1 MPSFV
6 NPIHTNANALN
17 SGTKNEVKDT
27 KNAPKSASKDFNK
40 ILNQK
45 ISKDKTAPKENPNA
59 LKATPKDAKEDAKEL
74 EKTPTPHH
82 QHAQNLAKDQQA
94 PTLKDLLNHKK
105 TTASHE
111 AQHETHEPTL
121 KDLLNHKK
129 TTASHE
135 AQHET
140 HEMHE
145 TNPKTPNETLN
156 KNEKKPNGVASNAH
170 QANLTNKNPLTPTN
184 HANNAIKNPTAP
196 THNAKE
202 PKTLKDIHAL
212 SQKHDLNAS
221 NIQVGTPLEKKE
233 TPLNASD
240 QLALKTT
247 QTSINH
253 TLAKNDS
260 KNTANLSSVL
270 QSLEKKES
278 HNKERTTPPSN
289 EKKTPPLREAL
300 QMNAIKRDKTLSK
313 KKPEKTPTKT
323 QTTAATPENAPKIPL
338 KTPPLMPLIGA
349 NPPNDNAPTPLEKE
363 EKAKEVS
370 ENKEKTKESNNSAQ
384 SAQNAQASDKT
395 SENKSAAPKE
405 TIKHFT
411 QQLKQEIQE
420 YKPPMSRI
428 SMDLF
433 PKELGKV
440 EVTIQKVGKNLKV
453 SVISHNNSL
462 QTFLDNQQ
470 DLKNSL
476 NALGF
481 EGVDLSFSQDS
492 SKEQP
497 KEPLREPFKEQ
508 ESTPLKENALKS
520 YQENTDN
527 ENKETSMQITLYA

>member
-1 MPSFV
+1 MPSPV

-17 SGTKNEVKDT
+17 GGAKNEVKDA
-27 KNAPKSASKDFNK
+27 KNAPKSASKDFSK

-45 ISKDKTAPKENPNA
+45 ISKDKTAPKENPSA
-59 LKATPKDAKEDAKEL
+59 LKDAPKDAKAL
-74 EKTPTPHH
+74 EKTPTPNH
-82 QHAQNLAKDQQA
+82 QHAQNLAKNQQA
-94 PTLKDLLNHKK
+94 PTLKDWLNHK
-105 TTASHE
+105 TAPHE
-111 AQHETHEPTL
+111 AQHETHEA
-121 KDLLNHKK
+121 N
-129 TTASHE
+129 
-135 AQHET
+135 ET
-140 HEMHE
+140 D
-145 TNPKTPNETLN
+145 PKTPNETLN
-156 KNEKKPNGVASNAH
+156 KNEKKPNEVASNAH
-170 QANLTNKNPLTPTN
+170 QTNLPNKNPITPTN
-184 HANNAIKNPTAP
+184 HANNANKTPTTP

-202 PKTLKDIHAL
+202 PKTLKDIQTL

-221 NIQVGTPLEKKE
+221 NIQATAPLEKKE
-233 TPLNASD
+233 TPLSTSD

-247 QTSINH
+247 QTPINN
-253 TLAKNDS
+253 TLAKNDA

-270 QSLEKKES
+270 QSLEKKEPQ
-278 HNKERTTPPSN
+278 NKERTNPLNN
-289 EKKTPPLREAL
+289 EKKTPPLKEAL

-313 KKPEKTPTKT
+313 KKPEKTPTHAKT
-323 QTTAATPENAPKIPL
+323 QATAPSATPENAPKIAL

-349 NPPNDNAPTPLEKE
+349 NPPPNDNIPTPLEKE
-363 EKAKEVS
+363 EKTKEVS
-370 ENKEKTKESNNSAQ
+370 DNKEKAKETNSSTQ
-384 SAQNAQASDKT
+384 STQNTPNSD
-395 SENKSAAPKE
+395 NKSTAPKE

-420 YKPPMSRI
+420 YKPPMSKI

-497 KEPLREPFKEQ
+497 KEQLRELFKEQ
-508 ESTPLKENALKS
+508 ESSPLKENALKS
-520 YQENTDN
+520 YQENTDH
-527 ENKETSMQITLYA
+527 ENQETSMQITLYA

>member
-1 MPSFV
+1 MPSPI
-6 NPIHTNANALN
+6 NPIHTSTNALN
-17 SGTKNEVKDT
+17 SGAKNEDT
-27 KNAPKSASKDFNK
+27 KNAPKSASKDFSK

-45 ISKDKTAPKENPNA
+45 ISKDKTAPKENPSA
-59 LKATPKDAKEDAKEL
+59 LKATPKNAKEGAKEDAKEL
-74 EKTPTPHH
+74 EKTPTPHP

-111 AQHETHEPTL
+111 AQHEI
-121 KDLLNHKK
+121 HK
-129 TTASHE
+129 
-135 AQHET
+135 
-140 HEMHE
+140 MHE
-145 TNPKTPNETLN
+145 TNPKTPNETSN
-156 KNEKKPNGVASNAH
+156 KNEKKPNGVASSAH

-184 HANNAIKNPTAP
+184 HANNSNKNPTAP
-196 THNAKE
+196 THNAKD
-202 PKTLKDIHAL
+202 PKTLKDIQTL

-221 NIQVGTPLEKKE
+221 NIQVTTPLEKKE

-247 QTSINH
+247 QTPINH
-253 TLAKNDS
+253 TLAKNDA

-323 QTTAATPENAPKIPL
+323 QTTAQAATPENAPKIPL

-370 ENKEKTKESNNSAQ
+370 ENKEKTKEASNSAQ
-384 SAQNAQASDKT
+384 NTQNAQASDKT
-395 SENKSAAPKE
+395 SENKSVTPKE

-497 KEPLREPFKEQ
+497 KEQLKEPFKEQ

>member
-1 MPSFV
+1 MPSPV

-17 SGTKNEVKDT
+17 SGAKNEVKDA
-27 KNAPKSASKDFNK
+27 KNAPKSASKDFSK
-40 ILNQK
+40 ILSQK
-45 ISKDKTAPKENPNA
+45 ISKDKTAPKENPSA
-59 LKATPKDAKEDAKEL
+59 LKATPKDAKAL
-74 EKTPTPHH
+74 EKSPTPPH

-94 PTLKDLLNHKK
+94 PTLKDWLNHPK
-105 TTASHE
+105 TTAPHE
-111 AQHETHEPTL
+111 AQHETHEA
-121 KDLLNHKK
+121 N
-129 TTASHE
+129 
-135 AQHET
+135 
-140 HEMHE
+140 E

-156 KNEKKPNGVASNAH
+156 KNEKKPNEITSNAH
-170 QANLTNKNPLTPTN
+170 QTNLPNKNPITPN
-184 HANNAIKNPTAP
+184 HANNANKTPTTP

-202 PKTLKDIHAL
+202 PKTLKDIQTL

-221 NIQVGTPLEKKE
+221 NIQAATTPENKN
-233 TPLNASD
+233 PLNASD
-240 QLALKTT
+240 HLALKTT
-247 QTSINH
+247 QTPTNH
-253 TLAKNDS
+253 TLAKNDA

-278 HNKERTTPPSN
+278 LNKEHANPQNN
-289 EKKTPPLREAL
+289 EKKTPPLKEAL

-313 KKPEKTPTKT
+313 KKSEKTPIHAKT
-323 QTTAATPENAPKIPL
+323 QTTAPSATPENAPKISL

-349 NPPNDNAPTPLEKE
+349 NPPPNDNVPTPLEKE
-363 EKAKEVS
+363 EKTQEIS
-370 ENKEKTKESNNSAQ
+370 DNKEKAKETSSSAQ
-384 SAQNAQASDKT
+384 SAQNTQASDKT
-395 SENKSAAPKE
+395 SDNKSIAPKE

-420 YKPPMSRI
+420 YKPPMSKI

-497 KEPLREPFKEQ
+497 KEQLREPFKEQ
-508 ESTPLKENALKS
+508 ELTPLKENALKS
-520 YQENTDN
+520 YQENTDH
-527 ENKETSMQITLYA
+527 ENQETSMQITLYA

>member
-1 MPSFV
+1 MPSLV

-17 SGTKNEVKDT
+17 SGAKNEDT
-27 KNAPKSASKDFNK
+27 KNAPKSASKDFSK

-45 ISKDKTAPKENPNA
+45 ISKDKTAPKESPNPNA
-59 LKATPKDAKEDAKEL
+59 LKATPQNALKDKL
-74 EKTPTPHH
+74 EKTPTQHH
-82 QHAQNLAKDQQA
+82 QHAQNPAKDQQA
-94 PTLKDLLNHKK
+94 PTLKDWLNHQK

-111 AQHETHEPTL
+111 AQHETHEA
-121 KDLLNHKK
+121 N
-129 TTASHE
+129 
-135 AQHET
+135 
-140 HEMHE
+140 E

-156 KNEKKPNGVASNAH
+156 KNEKKPNGVTSNAH
-170 QANLTNKNPLTPTN
+170 QTNLASKNPITPTN
-184 HANNAIKNPTAP
+184 HANHAIKNPTAP
-196 THNAKE
+196 THNAKD
-202 PKTLKDIHAL
+202 PKTLKDIQTL

-221 NIQVGTPLEKKE
+221 NIQAATTPENK

-240 QLALKTT
+240 HLALKTT
-247 QTSINH
+247 QTPTNH
-253 TLAKNDS
+253 TLAKNDA

-270 QSLEKKES
+270 QSLEKKEPP
-278 HNKERTTPPSN
+278 NKEHANPQNN
-289 EKKTPPLREAL
+289 EKKTPPLKEAL

-313 KKPEKTPTKT
+313 KKSEKTPTKA
-323 QTTAATPENAPKIPL
+323 QTTAPSIAPENAPKIPL

-349 NPPNDNAPTPLEKE
+349 NPPPNDNAPTPLEKE
-363 EKAKEVS
+363 ETTKEAS
-370 ENKEKTKESNNSAQ
+370 DNKEKTKESSNSAQ
-384 SAQNAQASDKT
+384 SAQNTQASDKT
-395 SENKSAAPKE
+395 SENKSTAPKE

-440 EVTIQKVGKNLKV
+440 EVIIQKVGKNLKV

-476 NALGF
+476 NALSF

-497 KEPLREPFKEQ
+497 KEQLREPFKEQ
-508 ESTPLKENALKS
+508 ELTPLKENALKS
-520 YQENTDN
+520 YQENTDH
-527 ENKETSMQITLYA
+527 ENQETSMQITLYA

>member
-1 MPSFV
+1 MPSPI
-6 NPIHTNANALN
+6 NPIHTNASANANALN
-17 SGTKNEVKDT
+17 SGAKNEDT
-27 KNAPKSASKDFNK
+27 KNAPKSASKDFSK

-59 LKATPKDAKEDAKEL
+59 LKATPKDTKENAKEDAKKL

-111 AQHETHEPTL
+111 TQHETH
-121 KDLLNHKK
+121 KN
-129 TTASHE
+129 
-135 AQHET
+135 HET
-140 HEMHE
+140 D
-145 TNPKTPNETLN
+145 PKTPNETLN
-156 KNEKKPNGVASNAH
+156 KNEKKPNEITSNAH
-170 QANLTNKNPLTPTN
+170 QASLTNKNPLTPTN
-184 HANNAIKNPTAP
+184 HANNAIKNPTA
-196 THNAKE
+196 HNAKD
-202 PKTLKDIHAL
+202 PKTLKDIQTL

-221 NIQVGTPLEKKE
+221 NIQVVAPLEKKE
-233 TPLNASD
+233 TPLNAND
-240 QLALKTT
+240 QIALKTT
-247 QTSINH
+247 QTPTNH
-253 TLAKNDS
+253 TLAKNDA

-278 HNKERTTPPSN
+278 HNKEHATPPSN

-323 QTTAATPENAPKIPL
+323 QTTAPSATPENAPKIPL

-349 NPPNDNAPTPLEKE
+349 NPPNNNAPTPLEKE
-363 EKAKEVS
+363 EKIKEAS
-370 ENKEKTKESNNSAQ
+370 DNKEKTKESTNSAQ
-384 SAQNAQASDKT
+384 SAQNAQSSDKA
-395 SENKSAAPKE
+395 SENKSATPKE

-440 EVTIQKVGKNLKV
+440 EVVIQKVGKNLKV

-481 EGVDLSFSQDS
+481 DGVDLSFSQDS
-492 SKEQP
+492 SKEQE
-497 KEPLREPFKEQ
+497 KESFKEPFKEQ
-508 ESTPLKENALKS
+508 ELTPLKENALKS

-527 ENKETSMQITLYA
+527 ENQETSMQITLYA

>member
-1 MPSFV
+1 MPSLV

-17 SGTKNEVKDT
+17 GGAKNEVKDT
-27 KNAPKSASKDFNK
+27 KNAPKSASKDFSK

-45 ISKDKTAPKENPNA
+45 ISKDKTASKENPSA
-59 LKATPKDAKEDAKEL
+59 LKATPKDAKAL
-74 EKTPTPHH
+74 EKTPTH

-94 PTLKDLLNHKK
+94 PTLKDWLNHQK
-105 TTASHE
+105 TTAPHE
-111 AQHETHEPTL
+111 AQHETHE
-121 KDLLNHKK
+121 
-129 TTASHE
+129 
-135 AQHET
+135 
-140 HEMHE
+140 HE

-156 KNEKKPNGVASNAH
+156 KNEKKPNRVTSNAH
-170 QANLTNKNPLTPTN
+170 QTHLASKNPLTPTN
-184 HANNAIKNPTAP
+184 RTNNAIKNPTTP

-202 PKTLKDIHAL
+202 PKTLKDIQTL

-221 NIQVGTPLEKKE
+221 NIQAATTPENK

-240 QLALKTT
+240 QFALKTT
-247 QTSINH
+247 QAPINN
-253 TLAKNDS
+253 TLAKNDA

-270 QSLEKKES
+270 QSLEKKEP
-278 HNKERTTPPSN
+278 HNKEHANPLNN
-289 EKKTPPLREAL
+289 EKKTPPLKEAL

-313 KKPEKTPTKT
+313 KKSEKTPTKA
-323 QTTAATPENAPKIPL
+323 QTTAPSIAPENAPKIPL

-349 NPPNDNAPTPLEKE
+349 NPPPNNNAPTPLEKE
-363 EKAKEVS
+363 EKTKEIS
-370 ENKEKTKESNNSAQ
+370 DNKEKAKESNSSAQ
-384 SAQNAQASDKT
+384 SAQNTQASDKT
-395 SENKSAAPKE
+395 SENKSIAPKE

-440 EVTIQKVGKNLKV
+440 EVIIQKVGKNLKV

-497 KEPLREPFKEQ
+497 KEQLREPFKEQ
-508 ESTPLKENALKS
+508 ELTPLKENALKS
-520 YQENTDN
+520 YQENTDH
-527 ENKETSMQITLYA
+527 ENQETSMQITLYA

>member
-17 SGTKNEVKDT
+17 SGAKNEVKDT
-27 KNAPKSASKDFNK
+27 KNAPKSASKDFSK

-45 ISKDKTAPKENPNA
+45 ISKDKSAPKENPST
-59 LKATPKDAKEDAKEL
+59 LKATPKDTKEL

-82 QHAQNLAKDQQA
+82 QHAQNLTKDQQA

-111 AQHETHEPTL
+111 AQHEI
-121 KDLLNHKK
+121 HKN
-129 TTASHE
+129 
-135 AQHET
+135 
-140 HEMHE
+140 HE

-156 KNEKKPNGVASNAH
+156 KNEKKPNGVASGAH

-184 HANNAIKNPTAP
+184 HAIKNPTAP

-202 PKTLKDIHAL
+202 SKTLKDIHAL

-221 NIQVGTPLEKKE
+221 NIQSTTPLEKKE

-253 TLAKNDS
+253 TLAKNDT

-278 HNKERTTPPSN
+278 QNKEHATPPSN

-323 QTTAATPENAPKIPL
+323 QTTAQAATPENAPKIPL
-338 KTPPLMPLIGA
+338 KTPPLMPLIVA

-370 ENKEKTKESNNSAQ
+370 ENKEKTKESTNSAQ

-395 SENKSAAPKE
+395 SENKSVTPKE

-497 KEPLREPFKEQ
+497 KEQLREPFKEQ

>member
-1 MPSFV
+1 MPSPV

-17 SGTKNEVKDT
+17 NGAKNEDT
-27 KNAPKSASKDFNK
+27 KNAPKSASKDFSK

-45 ISKDKTAPKENPNA
+45 ISKDKTASKESPNPNA
-59 LKATPKDAKEDAKEL
+59 LKATPKNSKEGAKEDAKTL
-74 EKTPTPHH
+74 EKTPTP
-82 QHAQNLAKDQQA
+82 QPPHAQNPAKDQQA
-94 PTLKDLLNHKK
+94 PTLKDWLNHKK
-105 TTASHE
+105 TTAPHE
-111 AQHETHEPTL
+111 TQHETHEA
-121 KDLLNHKK
+121 N
-129 TTASHE
+129 
-135 AQHET
+135 
-140 HEMHE
+140 E

-156 KNEKKPNGVASNAH
+156 KNEKKPNGVTSNAH
-170 QANLTNKNPLTPTN
+170 QTNLLSKNPITPN
-184 HANNAIKNPTAP
+184 HANNAIKTPTTP

-202 PKTLKDIHAL
+202 PKTLKDIQTL

-221 NIQVGTPLEKKE
+221 NIQATTPLEKKE

-240 QLALKTT
+240 HLALKTT
-247 QTSINH
+247 QTPINN
-253 TLAKNDS
+253 TLAKNDA

-270 QSLEKKES
+270 QSLEKKDPQ
-278 HNKERTTPPSN
+278 NKEHTTPQNN
-289 EKKTPPLREAL
+289 EKKTPPLKEAL
-300 QMNAIKRDKTLSK
+300 EMNAIKRDKTLSK
-313 KKPEKTPTKT
+313 KKSEKTPTKA
-323 QTTAATPENAPKIPL
+323 QTTAPSIAPENAPKIPL

-349 NPPNDNAPTPLEKE
+349 NPPPNDNIPTPLEKE
-363 EKAKEVS
+363 ETTKEAS
-370 ENKEKTKESNNSAQ
+370 DNKEKTKETSNSAQ
-384 SAQNAQASDKT
+384 SAQNTQASDKT
-395 SENKSAAPKE
+395 SENKSVTPKE

-440 EVTIQKVGKNLKV
+440 EVIIQKVGKNLKV

-497 KEPLREPFKEQ
+497 KEQLRELFKEQ
-508 ESTPLKENALKS
+508 ESSPLKENALKS
-520 YQENTDN
+520 YQENTDH
-527 ENKETSMQITLYA
+527 ENQETSMQITLYA

>member
-1 MPSFV
+1 MPSPV
-6 NPIHTNANALN
+6 NPIHTNASANASTLIN
-17 SGTKNEVKDT
+17 SGAKNEDT
-27 KNAPKSASKDFNK
+27 KNAPKSASKDFSK

-45 ISKDKTAPKENPNA
+45 ISKDKTAPKEDSNA
-59 LKATPKDAKEDAKEL
+59 SKVTPKDAKTL

-94 PTLKDLLNHKK
+94 PTLKDWLNHKK

-111 AQHETHEPTL
+111 VQHE
-121 KDLLNHKK
+121 N
-129 TTASHE
+129 
-135 AQHET
+135 
-140 HEMHE
+140 HE

-156 KNEKKPNGVASNAH
+156 KNEKKSNGVTSSAH
-170 QANLTNKNPLTPTN
+170 QTNLPNKNPITPTN
-184 HANNAIKNPTAP
+184 HANNAIKNPTTP
-196 THNAKE
+196 THNAKD
-202 PKTLKDIHAL
+202 PKTLKDIQTL
-212 SQKHDLNAS
+212 SQKHDLNAN
-221 NIQVGTPLEKKE
+221 NIQAATTPENK

-240 QLALKTT
+240 HLALKTT
-247 QTSINH
+247 QAPINN
-253 TLAKNDS
+253 TLAKNDA

-278 HNKERTTPPSN
+278 HNKEHANPPNN
-289 EKKTPPLREAL
+289 EKKTPPLKEAL

-313 KKPEKTPTKT
+313 KKSEKTPTKT
-323 QTTAATPENAPKIPL
+323 QTTAPSITPENAPKIPL

-349 NPPNDNAPTPLEKE
+349 NPPPNDNPLTPLEKE
-363 EKAKEVS
+363 EKTQEAS
-370 ENKEKTKESNNSAQ
+370 ENKEKTKESSNSAQ
-384 SAQNAQASDKT
+384 NAQNAQASDKT
-395 SENKSAAPKE
+395 NENKSIAPKE

-440 EVTIQKVGKNLKV
+440 EVIIQKVGKNLKV

-492 SKEQP
+492 SKEQE
-497 KEPLREPFKEQ
+497 KEQLRELFKEQ
-508 ESTPLKENALKS
+508 ESSPLKENALKS
-520 YQENTDN
+520 YQENTDH

>member
-1 MPSFV
+1 MPSPV
-6 NPIHTNANALN
+6 NPLHTNANALN
-17 SGTKNEVKDT
+17 SGAKNEVKDA
-27 KNAPKSASKDFNK
+27 KNAPKSASKDFSK

-45 ISKDKTAPKENPNA
+45 ISKDKTAPKESPNPNA
-59 LKATPKDAKEDAKEL
+59 SKVTPKDAKTL
-74 EKTPTPHH
+74 EKTPTLQP
-82 QHAQNLAKDQQA
+82 QHAQDFAKDQQA
-94 PTLKDLLNHKK
+94 PTLKDWLNHKK

-111 AQHETHEPTL
+111 TQHEIHE
-121 KDLLNHKK
+121 N
-129 TTASHE
+129 
-135 AQHET
+135 
-140 HEMHE
+140 HE

-156 KNEKKPNGVASNAH
+156 KNEKKPNEVTSNAH
-170 QANLTNKNPLTPTN
+170 QTNLTNKNPLTPTN
-184 HANNAIKNPTAP
+184 HAIKTPTTP

-202 PKTLKDIHAL
+202 SKTLKDIQTL

-221 NIQVGTPLEKKE
+221 NIQATTPLEKKE

-253 TLAKNDS
+253 TLAKNDA

-278 HNKERTTPPSN
+278 PNKEHATPPNN
-289 EKKTPPLREAL
+289 EKKTPPLKEAL

-313 KKPEKTPTKT
+313 KKPEKTPIHAKT
-323 QTTAATPENAPKIPL
+323 QTTTPSITPENAPKIPL

-349 NPPNDNAPTPLEKE
+349 NPPPNDNPPTLLEKE
-363 EKAKEVS
+363 ETTKEIS
-370 ENKEKTKESNNSAQ
+370 DNKEKTKEASNSAQ
-384 SAQNAQASDKT
+384 NAQNAQASDKT
-395 SENKSAAPKE
+395 SENKSVTPKE

-440 EVTIQKVGKNLKV
+440 EVIIQKVGKNLKV

-497 KEPLREPFKEQ
+497 KEQLRELFKEQ
-508 ESTPLKENALKS
+508 ESSPLKENALKS
-520 YQENTDN
+520 YQENTDH
-527 ENKETSMQITLYA
+527 ENQETSMQITLYA

>member
-1 MPSFV
+1 MPSPV
-6 NPIHTNANALN
+6 NPIHTNASTLN
-17 SGTKNEVKDT
+17 SGAKNEDT
-27 KNAPKSASKDFNK
+27 KNAPKSASKDFSK

-45 ISKDKTAPKENPNA
+45 ISKDKTAPKEIPSA
-59 LKATPKDAKEDAKEL
+59 LKATPKNSKEDAKAL
-74 EKTPTPHH
+74 EKTPTLPH
-82 QHAQNLAKDQQA
+82 QHAQNFAKDQQA
-94 PTLKDLLNHKK
+94 PTLKDLLNHQK

-111 AQHETHEPTL
+111 TQHETHEA
-121 KDLLNHKK
+121 N
-129 TTASHE
+129 
-135 AQHET
+135 
-140 HEMHE
+140 E

-156 KNEKKPNGVASNAH
+156 KNEKKPNEVISNAH
-170 QANLTNKNPLTPTN
+170 QTNLPNKNPLTPTN
-184 HANNAIKNPTAP
+184 HANNAIKTPTTP

-202 PKTLKDIHAL
+202 PKTLKDIQAL

-221 NIQVGTPLEKKE
+221 NIQAATTPENK

-240 QLALKTT
+240 QFALKTT
-247 QTSINH
+247 QTPINN
-253 TLAKNDS
+253 TLAKNDA

-270 QSLEKKES
+270 QSLEKKDP
-278 HNKERTTPPSN
+278 HNKERATPPNN
-289 EKKTPPLREAL
+289 EKKTPPLKEAL
-300 QMNAIKRDKTLSK
+300 EMNAIKRDKTLSK
-313 KKPEKTPTKT
+313 KKSEKTPTKA
-323 QTTAATPENAPKIPL
+323 QTTISSATPENAPKIPL

-349 NPPNDNAPTPLEKE
+349 NPPNDNPPTLLEKE
-363 EKAKEVS
+363 EKTQEAS
-370 ENKEKTKESNNSAQ
+370 DNKEKAKETSNSTQ

-395 SENKSAAPKE
+395 SENKSVTPKE

-420 YKPPMSRI
+420 YKPPMSKI

-440 EVTIQKVGKNLKV
+440 EVVIQKVGKNLKV

-497 KEPLREPFKEQ
+497 KEQLRDLFKEQ

-520 YQENTDN
+520 YQENTDH
-527 ENKETSMQITLYA
+527 ENQETSMQITLYA

>member
-1 MPSFV
+1 MPSPI
-6 NPIHTNANALN
+6 NPIHTNANANALN
-17 SGTKNEVKDT
+17 SGAKNGVKDT

-45 ISKDKTAPKENPNA
+45 ISKDKSTPKENPSA
-59 LKATPKDAKEDAKEL
+59 LKATPKDAKENAREL
-74 EKTPTPHH
+74 EKTPTLHH

-94 PTLKDLLNHKK
+94 PTLKDWLNHKK
-105 TTASHE
+105 TTVSHE
-111 AQHETHEPTL
+111 AQHET
-121 KDLLNHKK
+121 
-129 TTASHE
+129 
-135 AQHET
+135 
-140 HEMHE
+140 HE
-145 TNPKTPNETLN
+145 TNPKTPNETSN
-156 KNEKKPNGVASNAH
+156 KNEKKPNGVTSNAH
-170 QANLTNKNPLTPTN
+170 QTSLTNKNPLTPTN

-202 PKTLKDIHAL
+202 PKTLKDIQTL

-221 NIQVGTPLEKKE
+221 NIQVGAPLEKKE
-233 TPLNASD
+233 IPLNASD

-253 TLAKNDS
+253 TLAKNDA

-313 KKPEKTPTKT
+313 KKPEKTPIHAKT
-323 QTTAATPENAPKIPL
+323 QTTAQAATPENTPKIPL
-338 KTPPLMPLIGA
+338 KTLPLMPLIGA

-363 EKAKEVS
+363 EKTKEIS
-370 ENKEKTKESNNSAQ
+370 ENKEKTKESTNSTQ
-384 SAQNAQASDKT
+384 SAQNAQASDKA
-395 SENKSAAPKE
+395 SENKSVTPKE

-492 SKEQP
+492 SKEQH

>member
-1 MPSFV
+1 MPSPV
-6 NPIHTNANALN
+6 NPIHTNASTLN
-17 SGTKNEVKDT
+17 SGAKNEVKDA
-27 KNAPKSASKDFNK
+27 KNAPKSASKDFSK

-45 ISKDKTAPKENPNA
+45 ISKDKTASKEDPNA
-59 LKATPKDAKEDAKEL
+59 SKVTPKDAQAL
-74 EKTPTPHH
+74 EKTPTLPH
-82 QHAQNLAKDQQA
+82 QHAQNPAKDQQA

-111 AQHETHEPTL
+111 AQHE
-121 KDLLNHKK
+121 N
-129 TTASHE
+129 
-135 AQHET
+135 
-140 HEMHE
+140 HE

-156 KNEKKPNGVASNAH
+156 KNEKKPNGVTSNAH
-170 QANLTNKNPLTPTN
+170 QENSTHKNPLTPTN

-202 PKTLKDIHAL
+202 PKTLKDIQTL

-221 NIQVGTPLEKKE
+221 NIQVIAPLEKKE
-233 TPLNASD
+233 TPLNAGD
-240 QLALKTT
+240 QLALKTA
-247 QTSINH
+247 QTPINH
-253 TLAKNDS
+253 AKNDT

-278 HNKERTTPPSN
+278 PNKEHANPSHN
-289 EKKTPPLREAL
+289 EKKTPPLKEAL
-300 QMNAIKRDKTLSK
+300 PMNAIKRDKTLSK

-323 QTTAATPENAPKIPL
+323 QTTAQAVTPENAPKIPL

-349 NPPNDNAPTPLEKE
+349 NPPPNDNAPTPLEKE
-363 EKAKEVS
+363 ETTKEMS
-370 ENKEKTKESNNSAQ
+370 ENKEKTKESNNSTQ

-395 SENKSAAPKE
+395 SENKSVTPKE

-497 KEPLREPFKEQ
+497 KEPFKELFKEQ
-508 ESTPLKENALKS
+508 ELTPLKENALKS

-527 ENKETSMQITLYA
+527 ESKETSMQITLYA

>member
-1 MPSFV
+1 MPSPI

-17 SGTKNEVKDT
+17 SGAKNEDT
-27 KNAPKSASKDFNK
+27 KNAPKSASKDFSK

-59 LKATPKDAKEDAKEL
+59 LKATPKNSKEGAKEDAKTL

-82 QHAQNLAKDQQA
+82 QHAQNPAKDQQA
-94 PTLKDLLNHKK
+94 PTLKDWLNHKK

-111 AQHETHEPTL
+111 AQHE
-121 KDLLNHKK
+121 KN
-129 TTASHE
+129 
-135 AQHET
+135 
-140 HEMHE
+140 HE

-156 KNEKKPNGVASNAH
+156 KNEKKPNEVTSNAH
-170 QANLTNKNPLTPTN
+170 QTNLPNKNPITPN
-184 HANNAIKNPTAP
+184 HANNANTTQKPTTP
-196 THNAKE
+196 THNTKD
-202 PKTLKDIHAL
+202 PKTLKDIQTL

-221 NIQVGTPLEKKE
+221 NIQATASLEKKE
-233 TPLNASD
+233 TPLSAND
-240 QLALKTT
+240 QIALKTT
-247 QTSINH
+247 QAPINN
-253 TLAKNDS
+253 TLAKNDT

-278 HNKERTTPPSN
+278 HNKEHATPLNN
-289 EKKTPPLREAL
+289 EKKTPPLKEAL

-313 KKPEKTPTKT
+313 KKPEKTPTKV
-323 QTTAATPENAPKIPL
+323 QTTAPSIAPENAPKIPL

-349 NPPNDNAPTPLEKE
+349 NPPPNDNIPTPLEKE
-363 EKAKEVS
+363 EKTQEIS
-370 ENKEKTKESNNSAQ
+370 ENKEKTKETNSSAQ

-395 SENKSAAPKE
+395 NENKSIAPKE

-440 EVTIQKVGKNLKV
+440 EVIIQKVGKNLKV

-497 KEPLREPFKEQ
+497 KEQLRELFKEQ

-520 YQENTDN
+520 YQENTDH
-527 ENKETSMQITLYA
+527 ENQETSMQITLYA

>member
-6 NPIHTNANALN
+6 NPIHTNASANANALN
-17 SGTKNEVKDT
+17 SGAKNEVKDT
-27 KNAPKSASKDFNK
+27 KNAPKSASKDFSK

-45 ISKDKTAPKENPNA
+45 ISKDKIAPKESPNSNA
-59 LKATPKDAKEDAKEL
+59 LKATPKGTKENAKEL
-74 EKTPTPHH
+74 EKIPTPHH
-82 QHAQNLAKDQQA
+82 QHAQNPAKDQQA

-105 TTASHE
+105 TSHE
-111 AQHETHEPTL
+111 AQH
-121 KDLLNHKK
+121 KN
-129 TTASHE
+129 
-135 AQHET
+135 
-140 HEMHE
+140 HE

-156 KNEKKPNGVASNAH
+156 KNEKKPNGVISNTH

-196 THNAKE
+196 IHNAKE

-270 QSLEKKES
+270 QSLEKKEPQ
-278 HNKERTTPPSN
+278 NKERATPPSN

-313 KKPEKTPTKT
+313 KKSERTPTKA
-323 QTTAATPENAPKIPL
+323 QTTAQAATPENAPKIPL

-349 NPPNDNAPTPLEKE
+349 NPPNDNPPTPLEKE
-363 EKAKEVS
+363 ETTKEAS
-370 ENKEKTKESNNSAQ
+370 DNKEKTKESSNSTQ

-395 SENKSAAPKE
+395 SENKSVTPKE

-440 EVTIQKVGKNLKV
+440 EVIIQKVGKNLKV

-497 KEPLREPFKEQ
+497 KEQLREPFKEQ
-508 ESTPLKENALKS
+508 ESSPLKENALKS

-527 ENKETSMQITLYA
+527 ENQETSMQITLYA

>member
-6 NPIHTNANALN
+6 NPIHTNANTSALN
-17 SGTKNEVKDT
+17 SGAKNEVKDT
-27 KNAPKSASKDFNK
+27 KNAPKSASKDFSK

-45 ISKDKTAPKENPNA
+45 ISKDKTAPKENPSA
-59 LKATPKDAKEDAKEL
+59 LKATPKNSKEGAKEDAKAL
-74 EKTPTPHH
+74 EKTPTLPH
-82 QHAQNLAKDQQA
+82 QHAQDFAKDQQA

-111 AQHETHEPTL
+111 AQNETHE
-121 KDLLNHKK
+121 N
-129 TTASHE
+129 
-135 AQHET
+135 
-140 HEMHE
+140 HE

-156 KNEKKPNGVASNAH
+156 KNEKKPNGVTSNAH
-170 QANLTNKNPLTPTN
+170 QTNLPNKNPLTPTN
-184 HANNAIKNPTAP
+184 HPNKNPTAP

-221 NIQVGTPLEKKE
+221 NIQATTPLEKKE

-247 QTSINH
+247 QTPINH
-253 TLAKNDS
+253 TLAKNDA

-278 HNKERTTPPSN
+278 QNKEHATPPSN

-300 QMNAIKRDKTLSK
+300 QMNAIKRNKTLSK
-313 KKPEKTPTKT
+313 KKTEKTPTKT
-323 QTTAATPENAPKIPL
+323 QTTAQAATPENAPKIPL
-338 KTPPLMPLIGA
+338 KTPSLMPLIGA

-363 EKAKEVS
+363 EKTKEIS
-370 ENKEKTKESNNSAQ
+370 ENKEKTKESTNSTQ
-384 SAQNAQASDKT
+384 NAQNAQASDKT
-395 SENKSAAPKE
+395 SENKSVTPKE

-497 KEPLREPFKEQ
+497 REPLREPFKEQ

>member
-1 MPSFV
+1 MPSPI
-6 NPIHTNANALN
+6 NPIHTNASTNANALN
-17 SGTKNEVKDT
+17 SGVKNEDT
-27 KNAPKSASKDFNK
+27 KNAPKSASKDFSK

-59 LKATPKDAKEDAKEL
+59 LKATPKDAKEGAKKDAKEL

-82 QHAQNLAKDQQA
+82 QHAQNPAKDQQA

-111 AQHETHEPTL
+111 AQH
-121 KDLLNHKK
+121 KN
-129 TTASHE
+129 
-135 AQHET
+135 
-140 HEMHE
+140 HE

-156 KNEKKPNGVASNAH
+156 KTEKKPNGVTSNAH
-170 QANLTNKNPLTPTN
+170 QTNLTNKNPLTPTN

-202 PKTLKDIHAL
+202 PKTLKDIQTL

-247 QTSINH
+247 QTPINH
-253 TLAKNDS
+253 TLAKNDA

-270 QSLEKKES
+270 QSLEKKDP
-278 HNKERTTPPSN
+278 HNKEHANPPNN

-300 QMNAIKRDKTLSK
+300 PMNAIKRDKTLSK
-313 KKPEKTPTKT
+313 KKPEKTPTKA
-323 QTTAATPENAPKIPL
+323 QTTAPSIAPENAPKIPL

-349 NPPNDNAPTPLEKE
+349 NPPPNDNAPTLLEKE
-363 EKAKEVS
+363 ETTKEVS
-370 ENKEKTKESNNSAQ
+370 ENKEKTKESTNSVQ
-384 SAQNAQASDKT
+384 SAQNAQSSDKT
-395 SENKSAAPKE
+395 SENKSTTPKE

-440 EVTIQKVGKNLKV
+440 EVVIQKVGKNLKV

-492 SKEQP
+492 SKEQE
-497 KEPLREPFKEQ
+497 KEPFKEPFKEQ
-508 ESTPLKENALKS
+508 ELTPLKENALKS
-520 YQENTDN
+520 YQENTDH

>member
-1 MPSFV
+1 MPSPI
-6 NPIHTNANALN
+6 NPIHTSASANANASIN
-17 SGTKNEVKDT
+17 SGAKNEDT
-27 KNAPKSASKDFNK
+27 KNAPKSASKDFSK

-59 LKATPKDAKEDAKEL
+59 LKATPKNSKEGSKENAKEL

-82 QHAQNLAKDQQA
+82 QHAQDLTKDQQA

-111 AQHETHEPTL
+111 AQHEI
-121 KDLLNHKK
+121 HKN
-129 TTASHE
+129 
-135 AQHET
+135 
-140 HEMHE
+140 HE

-156 KNEKKPNGVASNAH
+156 KNEKKPNGVISNAH
-170 QANLTNKNPLTPTN
+170 QTSLTHKNPLTPTN
-184 HANNAIKNPTAP
+184 HANKNPTAP

-202 PKTLKDIHAL
+202 PKTLKDIQTL

-221 NIQVGTPLEKKE
+221 NIQATTPLEKKE

-253 TLAKNDS
+253 TLAKNDA

-300 QMNAIKRDKTLSK
+300 PMNAIKRDKTLSK

-323 QTTAATPENAPKIPL
+323 QTTAQATTPENAPKIPL

-363 EKAKEVS
+363 EKAKEAS
-370 ENKEKTKESNNSAQ
+370 DNKEKTKESTNSVQ
-384 SAQNAQASDKT
+384 NAQNAQASDKT
-395 SENKSAAPKE
+395 SENKSVTPKE

-497 KEPLREPFKEQ
+497 KEQLKEPFKEQ
-508 ESTPLKENALKS
+508 ESSPLKENALKS

>member
-1 MPSFV
+1 MPSPI
-6 NPIHTNANALN
+6 NPIHTNASANANALN
-17 SGTKNEVKDT
+17 SGAKNEDT
-27 KNAPKSASKDFNK
+27 KNAPKSVSKDFGK

-45 ISKDKTAPKENPNA
+45 ISKDKTAPKENPSA
-59 LKATPKDAKEDAKEL
+59 LKATPKNSKEGAKENAKAL
-74 EKTPTPHH
+74 EKTPTLPH
-82 QHAQNLAKDQQA
+82 QHAQNPAKDQQA

-111 AQHETHEPTL
+111 AQHE
-121 KDLLNHKK
+121 N
-129 TTASHE
+129 
-135 AQHET
+135 
-140 HEMHE
+140 HE

-156 KNEKKPNGVASNAH
+156 KNEKKPNEVISNAH

-202 PKTLKDIHAL
+202 SKTLKDIQVL

-221 NIQVGTPLEKKE
+221 NIQAATTPENK

-240 QLALKTT
+240 HLALKTT
-247 QTSINH
+247 QTPTNH
-253 TLAKNDS
+253 TLAKNDA

-270 QSLEKKES
+270 QSLEKKEPQ
-278 HNKERTTPPSN
+278 NKEHANPQNN
-289 EKKTPPLREAL
+289 EKKTPPLKEAL

-313 KKPEKTPTKT
+313 KKSEKTPIHAKA
-323 QTTAATPENAPKIPL
+323 QTTAPSIAPENAPKIPL

-349 NPPNDNAPTPLEKE
+349 NPPPNDNIPTPLEKE
-363 EKAKEVS
+363 EKTQEIS
-370 ENKEKTKESNNSAQ
+370 ENKEKTKESSNSAQ
-384 SAQNAQASDKT
+384 SAQNAQVSDKT
-395 SENKSAAPKE
+395 NENKSVTPKE

-420 YKPPMSRI
+420 YKPPMSKI

-440 EVTIQKVGKNLKV
+440 EVIIQKVGKNLKV

-497 KEPLREPFKEQ
+497 KEQLRELFKEQ

-527 ENKETSMQITLYA
+527 EHKETSMQITLYA

>member
-1 MPSFV
+1 MPSPI
-6 NPIHTNANALN
+6 NPIHTNASTNANANASTLIN
-17 SGTKNEVKDT
+17 SGAKNEVKDT
-27 KNAPKSASKDFNK
+27 KNAPKSASKDFSK

-45 ISKDKTAPKENPNA
+45 ISKDKTAPKENSSA
-59 LKATPKDAKEDAKEL
+59 LKATPKDTKENAKEL

-111 AQHETHEPTL
+111 SQHET
-121 KDLLNHKK
+121 
-129 TTASHE
+129 
-135 AQHET
+135 
-140 HEMHE
+140 HE

-156 KNEKKPNGVASNAH
+156 KNEKKPNEIASSAH
-170 QANLTNKNPLTPTN
+170 QTNLTNKNPLTPTN

-196 THNAKE
+196 TDTKKD
-202 PKTLKDIHAL
+202 PKTLKDIQTL

-221 NIQVGTPLEKKE
+221 NIQVTAPLEKKE

-253 TLAKNDS
+253 TLAKNDA

-270 QSLEKKES
+270 QSLEKKEP
-278 HNKERTTPPSN
+278 HNKERATPPSN
-289 EKKTPPLREAL
+289 EKKTPPLREVL

-323 QTTAATPENAPKIPL
+323 QTTAQAATPENAPKIPL

-363 EKAKEVS
+363 EKTKEIS
-370 ENKEKTKESNNSAQ
+370 ENKEKTKESTNNAQ
-384 SAQNAQASDKT
+384 SAQNAQASDKA

-497 KEPLREPFKEQ
+497 KEPLRESFKEQ

>member
-1 MPSFV
+1 MPSPV

-17 SGTKNEVKDT
+17 SGAKNEVKDT
-27 KNAPKSASKDFNK
+27 KNAPKSASKDFSK

-45 ISKDKTAPKENPNA
+45 ISKDKTTPKESLNHSA
-59 LKATPKDAKEDAKEL
+59 LKDTPKDAKEDAKAL
-74 EKTPTPHH
+74 EKTPTLHH
-82 QHAQNLAKDQQA
+82 QHAQNPAKDQQA
-94 PTLKDLLNHKK
+94 PTLKDLLNRPK
-105 TTASHE
+105 THPTAPHE
-111 AQHETHEPTL
+111 TQHETHEA
-121 KDLLNHKK
+121 N
-129 TTASHE
+129 
-135 AQHET
+135 
-140 HEMHE
+140 E

-156 KNEKKPNGVASNAH
+156 KNEKKPNEVTSNAH
-170 QANLTNKNPLTPTN
+170 QTNLTNKNPITPTN
-184 HANNAIKNPTAP
+184 RANNSIKNPTAP
-196 THNAKE
+196 THNAKD
-202 PKTLKDIHAL
+202 PKTLKDIQTL

-221 NIQVGTPLEKKE
+221 NIQAATTPENKN
-233 TPLNASD
+233 PLNASD

-247 QTSINH
+247 QTPINH
-253 TLAKNDS
+253 TLAKNDA
-260 KNTANLSSVL
+260 KNTANLSGVL
-270 QSLEKKES
+270 QSLEKKDP
-278 HNKERTTPPSN
+278 HNKEHATPQNN
-289 EKKTPPLREAL
+289 EKKTPPLKEAL

-313 KKPEKTPTKT
+313 KKSEKTPTKA
-323 QTTAATPENAPKIPL
+323 QTTAPSIAPENAPKIPL

-349 NPPNDNAPTPLEKE
+349 NPPNDNIPTPLEKE
-363 EKAKEVS
+363 ETTKEASDNKEKAKES
-370 ENKEKTKESNNSAQ
+370 SNSAQ
-384 SAQNAQASDKT
+384 SAQNAQTSDKT
-395 SENKSAAPKE
+395 SENKSVIPKE

-440 EVTIQKVGKNLKV
+440 EVIIQKVGKNLKV

-497 KEPLREPFKEQ
+497 KEQLRELFKEQ

-520 YQENTDN
+520 YQENTDH

>member
-1 MPSFV
+1 MPSPV
-6 NPIHTNANALN
+6 NPIHTNASANANALN
-17 SGTKNEVKDT
+17 SGAKNEDA
-27 KNAPKSASKDFNK
+27 KNAPKSASKDFSK

-59 LKATPKDAKEDAKEL
+59 LKATPQDAKENAKEDAKKL
-74 EKTPTPHH
+74 EKNPTLPH
-82 QHAQNLAKDQQA
+82 QHAQNPAKDQQA
-94 PTLKDLLNHKK
+94 PTLKDWLNHQK

-111 AQHETHEPTL
+111 AQHETH
-121 KDLLNHKK
+121 KN
-129 TTASHE
+129 
-135 AQHET
+135 
-140 HEMHE
+140 HE

-156 KNEKKPNGVASNAH
+156 KNEKKPNEVISNAH
-170 QANLTNKNPLTPTN
+170 QTNLTNKNPLTPTN
-184 HANNAIKNPTAP
+184 HANNAIKTPTTP
-196 THNAKE
+196 THNTKE
-202 PKTLKDIHAL
+202 SKTLKDIQAL

-221 NIQVGTPLEKKE
+221 NIQATTTPENK

-247 QTSINH
+247 PKNPTTNPTTI
-253 TLAKNDS
+253 KNDA

-270 QSLEKKES
+270 QSLEKKEPQ
-278 HNKERTTPPSN
+278 NKEHANPQNN
-289 EKKTPPLREAL
+289 EKKTPPLKEAL

-313 KKPEKTPTKT
+313 KKPEKTPTKA
-323 QTTAATPENAPKIPL
+323 QTTAPSIAPENAPKIPL

-349 NPPNDNAPTPLEKE
+349 NPPPNDNPPTPLEKE
-363 EKAKEVS
+363 ETTKEAS
-370 ENKEKTKESNNSAQ
+370 DNKEKTKEASNSAQ

-395 SENKSAAPKE
+395 SENKSVTPKE

-440 EVTIQKVGKNLKV
+440 EVIIQKVGKNLKV

-497 KEPLREPFKEQ
+497 KEPLRELFKEQ
-508 ESTPLKENALKS
+508 ESSPLRESALKS
-520 YQENTDN
+520 YQENTDH
-527 ENKETSMQITLYA
+527 ENQETSMQITLYA

>member
-1 MPSFV
+1 MPSPV

-17 SGTKNEVKDT
+17 SGAKKEDT
-27 KNAPKSASKDFNK
+27 KNAPKSASKDFSK

-59 LKATPKDAKEDAKEL
+59 LKATPKDAKEDAKKL
-74 EKTPTPHH
+74 EKTPTLPH
-82 QHAQNLAKDQQA
+82 QHSQNPAKDQQA
-94 PTLKDLLNHKK
+94 PTLKDWLNHKK
-105 TTASHE
+105 TTALHE
-111 AQHETHEPTL
+111 VQHE
-121 KDLLNHKK
+121 N
-129 TTASHE
+129 
-135 AQHET
+135 
-140 HEMHE
+140 HE
-145 TNPKTPNETLN
+145 TNPKTPNEIN
-156 KNEKKPNGVASNAH
+156 KNEKKPNEALSNAH
-170 QANLTNKNPLTPTN
+170 QTNLASKNPITPTN
-184 HANNAIKNPTAP
+184 RANNAIKTPTTP
-196 THNAKE
+196 THNAKD
-202 PKTLKDIHAL
+202 PKTLKDIQTL

-221 NIQVGTPLEKKE
+221 NIQAATTPENK

-247 QTSINH
+247 QTPINN
-253 TLAKNDS
+253 TLAKNDA

-270 QSLEKKES
+270 QSLEKKEP
-278 HNKERTTPPSN
+278 HNKEHATPPNN
-289 EKKTPPLREAL
+289 EKKTPPLKEAL

-313 KKPEKTPTKT
+313 KKSEKTPTKA
-323 QTTAATPENAPKIPL
+323 QTTAPSIVPENAPKIPL

-349 NPPNDNAPTPLEKE
+349 NPPPNDNIPTPLEKE
-363 EKAKEVS
+363 EKTQEIS
-370 ENKEKTKESNNSAQ
+370 DNKEKTKETNNSAQ

-395 SENKSAAPKE
+395 SENKSTAPKE

-440 EVTIQKVGKNLKV
+440 EVIIQKVGKNLKV

-497 KEPLREPFKEQ
+497 KEQLRELFKEQ

-520 YQENTDN
+520 YQENTDH
-527 ENKETSMQITLYA
+527 ENQETSMQITLYA

>member
-1 MPSFV
+1 MPSPI
-6 NPIHTNANALN
+6 NPIHTNANANALN
-17 SGTKNEVKDT
+17 SGAKNEDT
-27 KNAPKSASKDFNK
+27 KNAPKSASKDFSK

-45 ISKDKTAPKENPNA
+45 ISKDKTAPKENPSA
-59 LKATPKDAKEDAKEL
+59 LKATPKDAKEGAKKDAKAL
-74 EKTPTPHH
+74 EKTPTPHP

-111 AQHETHEPTL
+111 AQH
-121 KDLLNHKK
+121 KN
-129 TTASHE
+129 
-135 AQHET
+135 
-140 HEMHE
+140 HE
-145 TNPKTPNETLN
+145 TNPKTPNETSN

-170 QANLTNKNPLTPTN
+170 QANLTNKDPLTPT
-184 HANNAIKNPTAP
+184 NNAIKNPAAP

-202 PKTLKDIHAL
+202 PKTLKDIQTL

-233 TPLNASD
+233 TPLKASD

-247 QTSINH
+247 QAPINH
-253 TLAKNDS
+253 TLAKNDA

-270 QSLEKKES
+270 QSLEKKEP
-278 HNKERTTPPSN
+278 HNKERTTPPNN

-300 QMNAIKRDKTLSK
+300 PMNAIKRDKTLSK

-323 QTTAATPENAPKIPL
+323 QTTAPSTTPENAPKISL

-349 NPPNDNAPTPLEKE
+349 NPPNNNDPTPLEKE

-370 ENKEKTKESNNSAQ
+370 ENKEKTKESTNSAQ
-384 SAQNAQASDKT
+384 SAQNTQASDKA
-395 SENKSAAPKE
+395 SENKSVTPKE

-497 KEPLREPFKEQ
+497 KEQLKESFKEQ

-527 ENKETSMQITLYA
+527 ENQETSMQITLYA

>member
-1 MPSFV
+1 MPSPI
-6 NPIHTNANALN
+6 NPIHTNASANANALN
-17 SGTKNEVKDT
+17 SGAKNEVKDT
-27 KNAPKSASKDFNK
+27 KNAPKSASKDFSK

-59 LKATPKDAKEDAKEL
+59 LKATPKDAKEDAKTL
-74 EKTPTPHH
+74 EKTPTLPH
-82 QHAQNLAKDQQA
+82 QHAQNLAKNQQA
-94 PTLKDLLNHKK
+94 PTLKDWLNHKK

-111 AQHETHEPTL
+111 AQHETH
-121 KDLLNHKK
+121 DI
-129 TTASHE
+129 
-135 AQHET
+135 
-140 HEMHE
+140 HE

-156 KNEKKPNGVASNAH
+156 KNEKKPNEVISNAH
-170 QANLTNKNPLTPTN
+170 QTNLPNKNPITPTN
-184 HANNAIKNPTAP
+184 RANNAIKNPTAP

-202 PKTLKDIHAL
+202 SKTLKDIQTL

-221 NIQVGTPLEKKE
+221 NIQATTPLEKKE

-247 QTSINH
+247 QTPTNN
-253 TLAKNDS
+253 TLAKNDA

-278 HNKERTTPPSN
+278 QNKEHTIPQNN
-289 EKKTPPLREAL
+289 EKKTPPLKEAL
-300 QMNAIKRDKTLSK
+300 PMNAIKRDKTLSK
-313 KKPEKTPTKT
+313 KKSEKTQTKT
-323 QTTAATPENAPKIPL
+323 QTTAPSIAPENAPKIPL

-349 NPPNDNAPTPLEKE
+349 NPPPNDNAPTPLEKE
-363 EKAKEVS
+363 EKTKEIS
-370 ENKEKTKESNNSAQ
+370 ENKEKTKESSNSAQ
-384 SAQNAQASDKT
+384 SAQNTQASDKT
-395 SENKSAAPKE
+395 SDNKSVTPKE

-440 EVTIQKVGKNLKV
+440 EVIIQKVGKNLKV
-453 SVISHNNSL
+453 SVVSHNNSL

-497 KEPLREPFKEQ
+497 KEPFKEPFKEQ
-508 ESTPLKENALKS
+508 ELTPLKENALKS

-527 ENKETSMQITLYA
+527 ESKEMSMQITLYA

>member
-1 MPSFV
+1 MPSPV
-6 NPIHTNANALN
+6 NPIHTNASANASTLIN
-17 SGTKNEVKDT
+17 SGAKNEVKDT
-27 KNAPKSASKDFNK
+27 KNAPKSTSKDFSK

-45 ISKDKTAPKENPNA
+45 ISKDKTASKNSNPSALKDTPQNA
-59 LKATPKDAKEDAKEL
+59 LKDKL
-74 EKTPTPHH
+74 EKTPTLPH

-94 PTLKDLLNHKK
+94 PTLKDWLNRPK
-105 TTASHE
+105 THPTAPHE
-111 AQHETHEPTL
+111 TQHETHEA
-121 KDLLNHKK
+121 N
-129 TTASHE
+129 
-135 AQHET
+135 
-140 HEMHE
+140 E

-156 KNEKKPNGVASNAH
+156 KNEKKPNEVTSNAH
-170 QANLTNKNPLTPTN
+170 QTNLPNKNPITPTN
-184 HANNAIKNPTAP
+184 HANNAIKNPTAS
-196 THNAKE
+196 TDTKKE
-202 PKTLKDIHAL
+202 PKTLKDIQTL

-221 NIQVGTPLEKKE
+221 NIQAATTPENK

-240 QLALKTT
+240 HLALKTT
-247 QTSINH
+247 QTPTNH
-253 TLAKNDS
+253 TLAKNDA

-278 HNKERTTPPSN
+278 HNKEHANPPNN
-289 EKKTPPLREAL
+289 EKKTPPLKEAL

-313 KKPEKTPTKT
+313 KKSEKT
-323 QTTAATPENAPKIPL
+323 QTKAQTTAPSIAPENAPKIPL

-349 NPPNDNAPTPLEKE
+349 NPPPDDNPPTPLEKE
-363 EKAKEVS
+363 ETTKEAS
-370 ENKEKTKESNNSAQ
+370 DNKEKTKESNNSAQ
-384 SAQNAQASDKT
+384 SAQNTQASDKT
-395 SENKSAAPKE
+395 SENKSVTPKE

-440 EVTIQKVGKNLKV
+440 EVIIQKVGKNLKV

-497 KEPLREPFKEQ
+497 KEPFKDLFKEQ
-508 ESTPLKENALKS
+508 ELTPLKENALKS

-527 ENKETSMQITLYA
+527 ESKETSMQITLYA

>member
-1 MPSFV
+1 MPSPV
-6 NPIHTNANALN
+6 NPIHTNANASALN
-17 SGTKNEVKDT
+17 SGAKNEVKDT
-27 KNAPKSASKDFNK
+27 KNAPKSASKDFSK

-45 ISKDKTAPKENPNA
+45 ISKDKTAPKESPNSNA
-59 LKATPKDAKEDAKEL
+59 LKATPKDAKENAKEL

-111 AQHETHEPTL
+111 AQHEI
-121 KDLLNHKK
+121 HKN
-129 TTASHE
+129 
-135 AQHET
+135 
-140 HEMHE
+140 HE

-156 KNEKKPNGVASNAH
+156 KNEKKPNEVASNAH

-184 HANNAIKNPTAP
+184 HAIKNPTAP

-202 PKTLKDIHAL
+202 SKTLKDIQTL

-221 NIQVGTPLEKKE
+221 NIQATAPLEKKE

-247 QTSINH
+247 QAPINH

-278 HNKERTTPPSN
+278 QNKEHATLPHN

-313 KKPEKTPTKT
+313 KKPEKTPIHAKT
-323 QTTAATPENAPKIPL
+323 QTTAQAATPENAPKIPL

-363 EKAKEVS
+363 EKTKEVS
-370 ENKEKTKESNNSAQ
+370 ENKEKTKESTNSAQ
-384 SAQNAQASDKT
+384 NAQNAQASDKT
-395 SENKSAAPKE
+395 SENKSVTSKE

-440 EVTIQKVGKNLKV
+440 EVVIQKVGKNLKV

-497 KEPLREPFKEQ
+497 KEQLRESFKEQ

>member
-1 MPSFV
+1 MPSPI
-6 NPIHTNANALN
+6 NPIHTNASANANALN
-17 SGTKNEVKDT
+17 SGAKNEDT
-27 KNAPKSASKDFNK
+27 KNAPKSASKDFSK

-59 LKATPKDAKEDAKEL
+59 LKATPKNSKEGAKEDAKAL
-74 EKTPTPHH
+74 EKTPTPHV
-82 QHAQNLAKDQQA
+82 QTPKEIAKSQQA
-94 PTLKDLLNHKK
+94 PTLKDWLNHQK

-111 AQHETHEPTL
+111 TQHETHEA
-121 KDLLNHKK
+121 N
-129 TTASHE
+129 
-135 AQHET
+135 
-140 HEMHE
+140 E

-156 KNEKKPNGVASNAH
+156 KNEKKPNGVTSNAH

-184 HANNAIKNPTAP
+184 HAIKNPTTP

-202 PKTLKDIHAL
+202 SKTLKDIQTL

-221 NIQVGTPLEKKE
+221 NIQAATTPENK

-247 QTSINH
+247 QTPTNH
-253 TLAKNDS
+253 TLAKNDA

-270 QSLEKKES
+270 QSLEKKEPQ
-278 HNKERTTPPSN
+278 NKEHANPQNN

-313 KKPEKTPTKT
+313 KKSEKTPTKA
-323 QTTAATPENAPKIPL
+323 QTTAPSATPENAPKIPL

-349 NPPNDNAPTPLEKE
+349 NPPNDNPPTPLEKE
-363 EKAKEVS
+363 ETTKEAS
-370 ENKEKTKESNNSAQ
+370 DNKEKTKETNNSAQ
-384 SAQNAQASDKT
+384 SAQNTQASDKT
-395 SENKSAAPKE
+395 SENKSVTPKE

-440 EVTIQKVGKNLKV
+440 EVIIQKVGKNLKV

-492 SKEQP
+492 SKEQE
-497 KEPLREPFKEQ
+497 KEPFKEPFKEQ

-520 YQENTDN
+520 YQENTDH
-527 ENKETSMQITLYA
+527 ENQETSMQITLYA

>member
-1 MPSFV
+1 MPSPI
-6 NPIHTNANALN
+6 NPIHTNASANANALN
-17 SGTKNEVKDT
+17 SGAKNEDT
-27 KNAPKSASKDFNK
+27 KNAPKSASKDFSK

-45 ISKDKTAPKENPNA
+45 ISKDKTTPKENPNA
-59 LKATPKDAKEDAKEL
+59 LKATPQDAKENAKEDAKAL
-74 EKTPTPHH
+74 EKTPTLPH
-82 QHAQNLAKDQQA
+82 QHAQNPAKDQQA
-94 PTLKDLLNHKK
+94 PTLKDWLNHKK

-111 AQHETHEPTL
+111 AQHE
-121 KDLLNHKK
+121 N
-129 TTASHE
+129 
-135 AQHET
+135 
-140 HEMHE
+140 HE

-156 KNEKKPNGVASNAH
+156 KNEKKPNEVISNAH
-170 QANLTNKNPLTPTN
+170 QTNLPNKNPITPTN
-184 HANNAIKNPTAP
+184 HANHAIKNPTAP
-196 THNAKE
+196 TDTKKE
-202 PKTLKDIHAL
+202 SKTLKDIQTL

-221 NIQVGTPLEKKE
+221 NIQAATTPENK

-240 QLALKTT
+240 HLALKTT
-247 QTSINH
+247 QTPTNH
-253 TLAKNDS
+253 TLAKNDA

-278 HNKERTTPPSN
+278 HNKEHATPPNN
-289 EKKTPPLREAL
+289 EKKTPPLKEAL

-313 KKPEKTPTKT
+313 KKSEKTPTKA
-323 QTTAATPENAPKIPL
+323 QTTAPSATPENAPKIPL

-349 NPPNDNAPTPLEKE
+349 NPPNDNAPTLLEKE
-363 EKAKEVS
+363 ETTKEIS
-370 ENKEKTKESNNSAQ
+370 ENKEKTKETNS
-384 SAQNAQASDKT
+384 SAQNAQNTQASDKT
-395 SENKSAAPKE
+395 SENKSVTPKE

-440 EVTIQKVGKNLKV
+440 EVIIQKVGKNLKV

-497 KEPLREPFKEQ
+497 KDQLRELFKEQ

-520 YQENTDN
+520 YQENTDH

>member
-1 MPSFV
+1 MPSPV

-17 SGTKNEVKDT
+17 SGAKNEVKDA
-27 KNAPKSASKDFNK
+27 KNAPKSASKDFSK

-45 ISKDKTAPKENPNA
+45 ISKDKTAPKESPNHNA
-59 LKATPKDAKEDAKEL
+59 LKATPKDAKEDAKTL
-74 EKTPTPHH
+74 KTPTLPH
-82 QHAQNLAKDQQA
+82 QHAQNPAKDQQA
-94 PTLKDLLNHKK
+94 PTLKDWLNHK
-105 TTASHE
+105 TTAEHE
-111 AQHETHEPTL
+111 AQHETHE
-121 KDLLNHKK
+121 N
-129 TTASHE
+129 
-135 AQHET
+135 
-140 HEMHE
+140 HE

-156 KNEKKPNGVASNAH
+156 KNEKKPNGVTSNAH
-170 QANLTNKNPLTPTN
+170 QTNLASKNPITPN

-196 THNAKE
+196 TDTKKE
-202 PKTLKDIHAL
+202 PKTLKDIQTL

-221 NIQVGTPLEKKE
+221 NIQAATTPENK

-247 QTSINH
+247 QTPTNH
-253 TLAKNDS
+253 TLAKNDA

-270 QSLEKKES
+270 QSLEKKDP
-278 HNKERTTPPSN
+278 HNKEHATPPNN
-289 EKKTPPLREAL
+289 EKKTPPLKEAL

-323 QTTAATPENAPKIPL
+323 QTTAPTPENAPKIPL

-349 NPPNDNAPTPLEKE
+349 NPPPNDNIPTPLEKE
-363 EKAKEVS
+363 EKTQEIS
-370 ENKEKTKESNNSAQ
+370 ENKEKTKETSNSAQ
-384 SAQNAQASDKT
+384 SAQNTQASDKT
-395 SENKSAAPKE
+395 SENKSITPKE

-440 EVTIQKVGKNLKV
+440 EVIIQKVGKNLKV

-492 SKEQP
+492 SKEQQAP
-497 KEPLREPFKEQ
+497 KDQPKEPFKEQ
-508 ESTPLKENALKS
+508 ELTPLKENALKS
-520 YQENTDN
+520 YQENTDH
-527 ENKETSMQITLYA
+527 ENQETSMQITLYA